1 MINDGVHWHEALRLV
16 RIADLRGTSLP
27 ELREKSF
34 ECHEIVELLPECIVK
49 SLADKRNI
57 RYDEDCCN
65 HDGWIDYILPSLRG
79 DVADGYSLEELY
91 TVLYDVVRN
100 DDVEEEEE
108 GDDVLSSIREG
119 SDIPPAD
126 IHNIDDVGGQ
136 LALGEDVVFGSSDLY
151 DDEVGSISSSN
162 NEHHPPNH
170 IPSHNKNYQ
179 VSQQYPA
186 VLVNL
191 FHHQVWK

>member
-1 MINDGVHWHEALRLV
+1 MYPYLFAMQAVEEEEGDVGRDESAYYFKLINDGVHWHEALRLV

-108 GDDVLSSIREG
+108 GDDVLSSISVR
-119 SDIPPAD
+119 DRIFLLR
-126 IHNIDDVGGQ
+126 IFIT
-136 LALGEDVVFGSSDLY
+136 LMM
-151 DDEVGSISSSN
+151 
-162 NEHHPPNH
+162 
-170 IPSHNKNYQ
+170 
-179 VSQQYPA
+179 
-186 VLVNL
+186 
-191 FHHQVWK
+191 

>member
-1 MINDGVHWHEALRLV
+1 MQAVKEVEEGDDGDASAYYLELINDGVLLHEAHRLV
-16 RIADLRGTSLP
+16 RIRPLHGSSLE

-34 ECHEIVELLPECIVK
+34 ECNEITELLPEYIVK

-100 DDVEEEEE
+100 DDVEEERRK
-108 GDDVLSSIREG
+108 VTMFYRLSVRDRIFLLR
-119 SDIPPAD
+119 IF
-126 IHNIDDVGGQ
+126 IT
-136 LALGEDVVFGSSDLY
+136 LMM
-151 DDEVGSISSSN
+151 
-162 NEHHPPNH
+162 
-170 IPSHNKNYQ
+170 
-179 VSQQYPA
+179 
-186 VLVNL
+186 
-191 FHHQVWK
+191 